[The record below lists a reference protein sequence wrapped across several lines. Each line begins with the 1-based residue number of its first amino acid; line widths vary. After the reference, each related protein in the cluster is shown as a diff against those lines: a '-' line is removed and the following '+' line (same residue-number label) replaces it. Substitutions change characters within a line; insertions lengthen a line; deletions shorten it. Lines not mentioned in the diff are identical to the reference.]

1 MSLALN
7 LPPLPPETPRP
18 PIRHV
23 APAPAHP
30 QTGNL
35 QGRQVHQ
42 PAARHLDCPINSA
55 KIAYA
60 IVGLFGCAAF
70 GASYGR
76 PDSSFFTNIDF
87 TRVLLGVSAIGG
99 LSACISFHCL
109 QRLLPW
115 RSVEETLDDLHNGL
129 DTAAAAGNRLHD
141 VVVQQDQATTHLEK
155 QLAERKAVNKALD
168 QVLKDMLVGN
178 QNVIAGNQ
186 SLEQKI
192 ATFKALA
199 ENFITQ
205 NATLSATNQALQ
217 SNLQQLQALLGASN
231 INLTSS
237 QNEVNLLKNHIAQ
250 LSAIKEALTQE
261 LTALKNAPAIWY
273 DANHALDNQANTLA
287 THTNAFDTA
296 AQQVGNS
303 VESLKDYVRRC
314 EANIRHLEQ
323 EKADLQAAL
332 KICQGFATE
341 LRKEFIADEITSGSI
356 PATEDLHAR
365 FEELRLLV
373 TTRMQELIQERQE
386 AMDQNLKLQNTLT
399 ALDAREEA
407 AKIPLEAL
415 KSMSEALHEDIKR
428 LQEEKGALVSDLE
441 MLIQE
446 ENRLIISAGLSPI
459 HSARLPSTPHAIPM
473 GAQQHSNL
481 TGAM

>member
-155 QLAERKAVNKALD
+155 QLAERKAVNEALD
-168 QVLKDMLVGN
+168 RVLNMLVRN
-178 QNVIAGNQ
+178 QDVIAGNQ
-186 SLEQKI
+186 SLEKKI
-192 ATFKALA
+192 AIFKTLA

-205 NATLSATNQALQ
+205 NAHLSATNQALQ
-217 SNLQQLQALLGASN
+217 SNLQQLQALLEASN

-237 QNEVNLLKNHIAQ
+237 QNEVTLLKNHIAQ
-250 LSAIKEALTQE
+250 LSAIKDALTQE
-261 LTALKNAPAIWY
+261 LTALKTAPAIWY
-273 DANHALDNQANTLA
+273 NANHALDNQAKTLA

-314 EANIRHLEQ
+314 EENIRHLKQ

-373 TTRMQELIQERQE
+373 TTRMQELILERQE

-428 LQEEKGALVSDLE
+428 LQEEKDALVRALE

-446 ENRLIISAGLSPI
+446 ENRLIISAGLSPP
-459 HSARLPSTPHAIPM
+459 HSARLPSTPHATPM